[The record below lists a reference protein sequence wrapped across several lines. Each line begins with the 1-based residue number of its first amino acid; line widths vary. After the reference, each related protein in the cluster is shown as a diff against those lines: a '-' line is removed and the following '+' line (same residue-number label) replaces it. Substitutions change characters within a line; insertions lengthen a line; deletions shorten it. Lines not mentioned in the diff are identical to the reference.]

1 MDREAV
7 KERVKVYLEVLKL
20 LWILAVALGGGEVGL
35 LVNLDTGIKVV
46 LFVIGFFILI
56 LTIMG
61 VVYILLAVRDELK
74 RLEGGG

>member
-7 KERVKVYLEVLKL
+7 KERVKVYVEVLKL
-20 LWILAVALGGGEVGL
+20 LWILAIALGGGEVGL
-35 LVNLDTGIKVV
+35 LVNLDSGIKVI

-61 VVYILLAVRDELK
+61 IVYILLAVRDELK
-74 RLEGGG
+74 RLEEGG

>member
-7 KERVKVYLEVLKL
+7 KERVKVYVEVLKL
-20 LWILAVALGGGEVGL
+20 LWVLAVALGGGEVGL

-56 LTIMG
+56 MTIMG
-61 VVYILLAVRDELK
+61 IVYILLAVRDELK

>member
-1 MDREAV
+1 MDREVV
-7 KERVKVYLEVLKL
+7 KERVKVYVEVLKL
-20 LWILAVALGGGEVGL
+20 LWILAIALGGGEVGL
-35 LVNLDTGIKVV
+35 LVNLDSGIKVI

-61 VVYILLAVRDELK
+61 IVYILLAVRDELK